1 MGGLIGRSVYKYTVC
16 PCCITSCLQP
26 TQPTAM
32 AFNGTW
38 KVDRNDNYD
47 KFMEQ
52 MGESCSLSVRNTLQ
66 SFIQSH
72 QA

>member
-1 MGGLIGRSVYKYTVC
+1 
-16 PCCITSCLQP
+16 
-26 TQPTAM
+26 M

-52 MGESCSLSVRNTLQ
+52 MGECEEHTSELHSVRPGLMIE
-66 SFIQSH
+66 S
-72 QA
+72 